1 MTSWKWWGLWILRRS
16 HGGVRVP
23 GHVFVCGTLC
33 PWQYQKNTLLNT
45 TQHSQAPSGIR
56 SEAGEIQLL
65 IIPNVKSDNHSE
77 WEPYNICKPLGRW
90 NVTYRHFSS
99 KSYSP
104 GNFPYDKNSLIS
116 DDGMLR
122 FTEYRFIVKNL
133 LKFLSWSPTWG
144 FKSYLKK
151 KTGIWKEGNGLILC
165 STQTWRLW
173 TSQLRGYVMRVH
185 KVQTLLSNLRNL
197 YRNWVCPWKLIASL
211 QWGEKGQ
218 AWAARSG
225 LGCFWEPSD
234 LEHT

>member
-1 MTSWKWWGLWILRRS
+1 MNTRDRYCLGCVLSRVCLGSWISSGPKQCMTSWKWWGLWILRRS

-45 TQHSQAPSGIR
+45 TQYSQAPSGIR

-151 KTGIWKEGNGLILC
+151 RPGSRKKGMDWYFVLLRLEDCELHSWEGTWWE
-165 STQTWRLW
+165 STKCRLYYQISEIC
-173 TSQLRGYVMRVH
+173 TRIEFARG
-185 KVQTLLSNLRNL
+185 
-197 YRNWVCPWKLIASL
+197 NW
-211 QWGEKGQ
+211 
-218 AWAARSG
+218 
-225 LGCFWEPSD
+225 
-234 LEHT
+234 

>member
-1 MTSWKWWGLWILRRS
+1 MTSWKCWGLRILRRS
-16 HGGVRVP
+16 HRGVRVP

-33 PWQYQKNTLLNT
+33 PWQYQNNTLLNT
-45 TQHSQAPSGIR
+45 TQHSRAPSGIG
-56 SEAGEIQLL
+56 SETEEIQPL
-65 IIPNVKSDNHSE
+65 IIPNVKSDSHRE

-122 FTEYRFIVKNL
+122 FTGYRFIVKNL

-144 FKSYLKK
+144 FKSYLKEDGVLERRK
-151 KTGIWKEGNGLILC
+151 WIDTLFC
-165 STQTWRLW
+165 SETWRLW
-173 TSQLRGYVMRVH
+173 ASPLRGHVMRVH

-197 YRNWVCPWKLIASL
+197 YRNRVCPWKLKASL

-218 AWAARSG
+218 AWTVRSEP
-225 LGCFWEPSD
+225 GCFWEPSD
-234 LEHT
+234 LENT